1 MTVKADSPDILK
13 KIVEVKNREVAR
25 LKDEA
30 PLPELL
36 AMIETRA
43 APLDFAAA
51 LVGAR
56 VKIIA
61 EIKRASPSRGV
72 LRENLNPAR
81 LAAEY
86 ADNGAAAISVL
97 TNADHFQGSVADME
111 SAGAVAHRRGLPVLR
126 KEFIFD
132 PYQVYEARAHG
143 ADAVL
148 LIAAMLSQDRLSSLK
163 ALAETLGMQ
172 CLVEI
177 HDEDELAMAVEA
189 GAGII
194 GVNNRNLRTFHTTLE
209 ITDRLAPLAP
219 EGCVLVSESG
229 MRTPADIARARAAGA
244 DAALIGDALVTAPD
258 PGALLRELA
267 LP

>member
-13 KIVEVKNREVAR
+13 KIVEVKNREVVR

-30 PLPELL
+30 PLPDLL

-61 EIKRASPSRGV
+61 EVKRASPSRGV
-72 LRENLNPAR
+72 LRENLDPAR

-86 ADNGAAAISVL
+86 ADNGAAAVSVL
-97 TNADHFQGSVADME
+97 TNADHFHGSLDDME
-111 SAGAVAHRRGLPVLR
+111 RAGAEAHPRGLPILR
-126 KEFIFD
+126 KEFIYD

-143 ADAVL
+143 ADAIL
-148 LIAAMLSQDRLSSLK
+148 LIVAMLSPDRLSSLK
-163 ALAETLGMQ
+163 ALSERLGMK
-172 CLVEI
+172 CLVEV
-177 HDEDELAMAVEA
+177 HDEGELEIAVDA
-189 GAGII
+189 GAEII
-194 GVNNRNLRTFHTTLE
+194 GVNNRDLRTFRTELE
-209 ITDRLAPLAP
+209 VTDRLAPQAP
-219 EGCVLVSESG
+219 PDCVLVSESG
-229 MRTPADIARARAAGA
+229 MKTPADIARARDAGA
-244 DAALIGDALVTAPD
+244 SAVLIGDALVTARN

-267 LP
+267 

>member
-13 KIVEVKNREVAR
+13 KIVEVKSREVDR
-25 LKDEA
+25 LKNDA
-30 PLPELL
+30 PLPDLL
-36 AMIETRA
+36 SMIESRP

-51 LVGAR
+51 ISVGDR

-72 LRENLNPAR
+72 LRENLDPAK

-97 TNADHFQGSVADME
+97 TNADHFQGSLADLE
-111 SAGAVAHRRGLPVLR
+111 SAGAVAHRRGLPALR

-143 ADAVL
+143 ADAIL
-148 LIAAMLSQDRLSSLK
+148 LIVAMLSRDRLSSLK

-172 CLVEI
+172 CLVEV
-177 HDEDELAMAVEA
+177 HDEAEMRTAVEA
-189 GAGII
+189 RAAII
-194 GVNNRNLRTFHTTLE
+194 GINNRDLRTFHTTQE
-209 ITDRLAPLAP
+209 VTDRLAPQAP

-229 MRTPADIARARAAGA
+229 MRTPADIARARKAGA
-244 DAALIGDALVTAPD
+244 AAALIGDALVTAPN
-258 PGALLRELA
+258 PGALLKELA
-267 LP
+267 R

>member
-1 MTVKADSPDILK
+1 MTVKASSPDILK

-30 PLPELL
+30 PLPDLL

-72 LRENLNPAR
+72 LRENLDPAR

-111 SAGAVAHRRGLPVLR
+111 SAGEIAHERGLPVLR

-143 ADAVL
+143 ADAIL
-148 LIAAMLSQDRLSSLK
+148 LIASMLSQDRLSSLK
-163 ALAETLGMQ
+163 ALAEETLGMQ

-194 GVNNRNLRTFHTTLE
+194 GVNNRNLRTFRTTLE
-209 ITDRLAPLAP
+209 VTDRLAPQAP

-244 DAALIGDALVTAPD
+244 SAALIGDALVTAPD

-267 LP
+267 